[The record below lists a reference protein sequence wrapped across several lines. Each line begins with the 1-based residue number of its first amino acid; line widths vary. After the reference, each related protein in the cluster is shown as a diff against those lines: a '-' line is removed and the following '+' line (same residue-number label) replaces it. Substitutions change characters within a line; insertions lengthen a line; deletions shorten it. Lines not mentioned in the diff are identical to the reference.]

1 MIFSLDTALQTIE
14 KELKKID
21 LKGKPKSLYDPISY
35 ILGFGGKR
43 LRPVLTI
50 YAHHI
55 FSDDIKN
62 ILRPALAVEVFHNF
76 TLMHDDIMDNAPL
89 RRAKPTVHEKWD
101 NNVAILSGDAMLV
114 KAYQLFEA
122 VEPNVYVKVME
133 RFNKTALEVCEGQM
147 LDMDFEKKND
157 VSVSEYLEMIRLKTS
172 VLLGF
177 SLELGALIAG
187 VEEEIGFK
195 LFKLGVN
202 AGIGFQIKDDLLD
215 LYGASKKVGKQIG
228 GDIIANKKTYLLVKF
243 LELADERDR
252 NEALTWL
259 DKKEFD
265 KDEKINYFKSMFSKY
280 EVDKAAEEL
289 LNQYFSDAMSQ
300 LDGLRVDLLRK
311 GKLKRLLVNLI
322 ERES

>member
-1 MIFSLDTALQTIE
+1 MIFSLDTALHTVE

-21 LKGKPKSLYDPISY
+21 LNGKPKSLYEPISY

-50 YAHHI
+50 YSHHI
-55 FSDDIKN
+55 FSDDVKN
-62 ILRPALAVEVFHNF
+62 ILKPALAIEVFHNF

-114 KAYQLFEA
+114 KAYQLFDEVEA
-122 VEPNVYVKVME
+122 SVYGKVIE

-187 VEEEIGFK
+187 AEEKIGSK
-195 LFKLGVN
+195 LFQLGMN

-215 LYGASKKVGKQIG
+215 LYGSSKKVGKQIG

-243 LELADERDR
+243 LELANEKDR
-252 NEALTWL
+252 SEALVWL
-259 DKKEFD
+259 AKKEFD
-265 KDEKINYFKSMFSKY
+265 KDAKIEYFRSMFSKY
-280 EVDKAAEEL
+280 EVDKSAEDL
-289 LNQYFSDAMSQ
+289 LNQYFSDAMLQ

-311 GKLKRLLVNLI
+311 GKLKKLLVNLI